1 MALKFL
7 SEPQFRFPASTL
19 VAVGAMKRALDI
31 YIDGG
36 RFAIAAKAEKDI
48 AEIYEAEGNLTDV
61 RSSTSTTSLSPS
73 WVGIT
78 SKHSSTALF

>member
-1 MALKFL
+1 MWTIAFPTSPLTL
-7 SEPQFRFPASTL
+7 LLPHLPPQTYRT
-19 VAVGAMKRALDI
+19 VAVGAMRRALDI

-61 RSSTSTTSLSPS
+61 R
-73 WVGIT
+73 
-78 SKHSSTALF
+78 HTALLHTHS